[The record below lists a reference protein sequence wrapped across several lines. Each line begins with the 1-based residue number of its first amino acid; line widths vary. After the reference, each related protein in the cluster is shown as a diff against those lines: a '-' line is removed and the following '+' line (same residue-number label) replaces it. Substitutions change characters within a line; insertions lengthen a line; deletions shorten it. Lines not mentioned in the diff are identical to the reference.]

1 MLKNIRHTG
10 LVVRDL
16 ANSRKFYEA
25 LGFAAKKHAIESGP
39 EISRIVG
46 IPNVEIETLKLG
58 SPDGALIELLQYRS
72 HPDNSSFSKQNSNR
86 HGCSH
91 IALTVKSAQD
101 FCKKI
106 CDLGGTIVSTPTLS
120 SDSKVLVAYCH
131 DIDGIL
137 IEVVEDLD
145 ISGERTSK

>member
-16 ANSRKFYEA
+16 SNSRKFYEA
-25 LGFAAKKHAIESGP
+25 LGFAAKKHALESGP

-46 IPNVEIETLKLG
+46 IPSVEIETLKLG
-58 SPDGALIELLQYRS
+58 SPDGSLIELLQYRS

-91 IALTVKSAQD
+91 IALTVKSAHD
-101 FCKKI
+101 FCEKI
-106 CDLGGTIVSTPTLS
+106 CDLGGIVSTPTLS
-120 SDSKVLVAYCH
+120 GDSKVLVAYCH

-145 ISGERTSK
+145 KSGERISK